1 MPEVLIASQ
10 HASVG
15 SLSLESCKMLAYIV
29 LILGPN
35 LHKMREEKIW
45 PSSNAAFMACRVS
58 SRGGRN
64 KY

>member
-1 MPEVLIASQ
+1 MASQ

-15 SLSLESCKMLAYIV
+15 PLSLESCKILAYIV
-29 LILGPN
+29 LFLGPN
-35 LHKMREEKIW
+35 LHEMREEKIW
-45 PSSNAAFMACRVS
+45 PSSNATFMACTVN